1 MLQSKQVA
9 LLLGQVLEPTPLSP
23 NISPISISLITT
35 SGTPLSSCINKKY
48 KKSQLLSTS
57 NSSIN
62 RDIYSDSTANGG
74 GIANN
79 SNGGPGYGSI
89 LDDSLTDNKSNGNGN
104 GNGNGYHSNNM
115 KKDNSNLSGGA
126 KSTGITSNNDIL
138 GDITNATSGSGFQ
151 ELDAQ
156 AYYEDVEEY
165 ISSNVNP
172 GENLNI
178 VALTA
183 VNSWKK
189 YLSTP
194 ATTTTAATAD
204 KTGDK
209 KANWL
214 CVAFEGDYVLYI
226 HTIKNN
232 DEYLLLMTCDLLYP
246 RGLAIKQLDALS
258 EAFSTRL

>member
-48 KKSQLLSTS
+48 RKTQLSSTSNS

-62 RDIYSDSTANGG
+62 RDLYSDSTVG
-74 GIANN
+74 GIGAGNT
-79 SNGGPGYGSI
+79 SNGGTGYGSI
-89 LDDSLTDNKSNGNGN
+89 LDDSLTDNKSFGT
-104 GNGNGYHSNNM
+104 NGYHSNNM
-115 KKDNSNLSGGA
+115 KKDSSNLSGGA
-126 KSTGITSNNDIL
+126 KSTGITSNNNDVQ
-138 GDITNATSGSGFQ
+138 GDVTNATSGSGFQ

-194 ATTTTAATAD
+194 AN
-204 KTGDK
+204 KNGDK

-232 DEYLLLMTCDLLYP
+232 DEYLLLMTCDVLYP

-258 EAFSTRL
+258 EAFSTRI